1 MEQPE
6 PKYKGARFYKCAL
19 QVNSHAYP
27 KYRGEPPH
35 DEETY
40 NRDVL
45 YQCKANK
52 IDVVGLAEH
61 GNIMDYQNLWHLL
74 RDVGVVVFPGFEI
87 CSSEGIHFVCLF
99 HEETTK
105 DQLIGYIARFEINTR
120 QPADPSNLNASDIF
134 GLVGD
139 LKGVVYAAHC
149 IHDKGVLK
157 KRRPNVWKNNLLR
170 IAQIPK
176 TVPALKQVDGGF
188 YFRVLC
194 NKEPEYRRDKPI
206 AVINAKDVWKP
217 EHLEEKSASCLIKM
231 TDATFDSFAMA
242 FGDSES
248 RVRLN
253 HDMPDQ
259 KHSVLCSIQ
268 WHGHGFFGK
277 SKMAL
282 SHNLNTV
289 IGGRGTGKSTLV
301 ESLRF
306 VLDMDSR
313 GEDRRTIEQLR
324 KRNLADSQ
332 VVLKVQSKEQGGN
345 HYWISRRSG
354 ERPVVTNPKGEVSN
368 LSPSDI
374 LPGIEILGQ
383 NEILEIEKS
392 DAAKH
397 DLISRFF
404 PDRARSE
411 QAISDIRRQLK
422 VNRERFLA
430 TLDEC
435 ESLDTKIAQ
444 TDVLKDRLAQFQQ
457 LGIEKKL
464 ENVKLLVQEKNL
476 QEEINDQLDAIESWL
491 SRYQQL
497 FALSFFQRKAYR
509 SLPND
514 KFVKA
519 AEKVF
524 ADLESDFDEI
534 VHKMKA
540 SLGKVRL
547 DYENIFENWNKESDE
562 LRKTLEEAIAKLPD
576 QEGKSGSQL
585 GAEYAE
591 IIRQLGRIENLRK
604 DHGSKEKFIQELR
617 MERDKLLEQYRKLAF
632 SHCESMK
639 NVAELVNQELEKKV
653 HISVTRMGDLSELRD
668 FLCNLDGIG
677 KSRVAWLDGAHD
689 DLDLVQWAKWSKD
702 NAIKEFMGKYKKV
715 GLTQGLAEKLC
726 NLSDEQRMR
735 LEEIYLQ
742 DSIEIE
748 LNVSRDGSR
757 DNFEPL
763 ANLSTGQKCTA
774 ILHLL
779 LLARDAPLI
788 IDQPE
793 DNLDNAFIADR
804 IVRDLRDFKNK
815 RQFLFATHNPNIPI
829 FGDAELIVVLECKDG
844 EGRIADEGAIDK
856 PSIRREAAEVLE
868 GGRAAFE
875 MRKVKYGF

>member
-1 MEQPE
+1 MGQPE
-6 PKYKGARFYKCAL
+6 LKDKGAHFYKCAL

-27 KYRGEPPH
+27 KHRGESPH
-35 DEETY
+35 NEETY

-45 YQCKANK
+45 HQCKANN

-61 GNIMDYQNLWHLL
+61 GDIMDYQNLWHLL
-74 RDVGVVVFPGFEI
+74 KSKGIVVFPGFEI

-105 DQLIGYIARFEINTR
+105 DQLIGYIARLEIDPRRPT
-120 QPADPSNLNASDIF
+120 DPSNLNAFAIF
-134 GLVGD
+134 KLVEE

-149 IHDKGVLK
+149 THDKGVLK
-157 KRRPNVWKNNLLR
+157 KRRPNVWKNNFLR
-170 IAQIPK
+170 IAQIPN
-176 TVPALKQVDGGF
+176 TVSALKQADGGF

-217 EHLEEKSASCLIKM
+217 EHLGEESASCRIKM
-231 TDATFDSFAMA
+231 TDVTFDSFAKA
-242 FGDSES
+242 FGDPES

-253 HDMPDQ
+253 YNMPDQ
-259 KHSVLCSIQ
+259 RHSVLRSIQ

-277 SKMAL
+277 SKMVL

-289 IGGRGTGKSTLV
+289 IGGRGTGKSTLI
-301 ESLRF
+301 ESIRF
-306 VLDMDSR
+306 ALDIDGR
-313 GEDRRTIEQLR
+313 GEDKRTIEQLR

-332 VVLKVQSKEQGGN
+332 VVLDVQSKEQGGN
-345 HYWISRRSG
+345 RYQISRRSG

-368 LSPSDI
+368 LNPSDI
-374 LPGIEILGQ
+374 LPDIEILGQ
-383 NEILEIEKS
+383 NEILEIERS

-404 PDRARSE
+404 PDRAHSE

-430 TLDEC
+430 ALEEY
-435 ESLDTKIAQ
+435 ESIDAKIAQ
-444 TDVLKDRLAQFQQ
+444 TDMLKDRLIQFQQ
-457 LGIEKKL
+457 LGIEKKFK
-464 ENVKLLVQEKNL
+464 NVKLLEQEKNL
-476 QEEINDQLDAIESWL
+476 QEEINDQFDAIESWL

-497 FALSFFQRKAYR
+497 FVLSFFQREVYR
-509 SLPND
+509 SLPNEE
-514 KFVKA
+514 FVAATEKIFTSLKDDFNKLVHRMKVSLEKA
-519 AEKVF
+519 RLGYEDISNAWREKS
-524 ADLESDFDEI
+524 E
-534 VHKMKA
+534 
-540 SLGKVRL
+540 
-547 DYENIFENWNKESDE
+547 E
-562 LRKTLEEAIAKLPD
+562 LREALGEAVAKLPD
-576 QEGKSGSQL
+576 QEGRSGSKL
-585 GAEYAE
+585 VAEYAE
-591 IIRQLGRIENLRK
+591 IIRQLGRIENLQK
-604 DHGSKEKFIQELR
+604 SHGSKEKLIQALR
-617 MERDKLLEQYRKLAF
+617 VERDKLLEQYRKLAF

-639 NVAELVNQELEKKV
+639 NVAETVSKKLARKV
-653 HISVTRMGDLSELRD
+653 HISVTRMGDLSELKD

-677 KSRVAWLDGAHD
+677 KSRVAWLDKVRD
-689 DLDLVQWAKWSKD
+689 DLDLVQWAEWSKD
-702 NAIKEFMGKYKKV
+702 NAVEKFLEKYKKA

-726 NLSDEQRMR
+726 NLSDEQCMR

-742 DSIEIE
+742 DSIGIE
-748 LNVSRDGSR
+748 LNVSHDGSR

-763 ANLSTGQKCTA
+763 ENLSTGQKCTA

>member
-1 MEQPE
+1 
-6 PKYKGARFYKCAL
+6 
-19 QVNSHAYP
+19 
-27 KYRGEPPH
+27 
-35 DEETY
+35 
-40 NRDVL
+40 
-45 YQCKANK
+45 
-52 IDVVGLAEH
+52 
-61 GNIMDYQNLWHLL
+61 MDYQNLWHLL
-74 RDVGVVVFPGFEI
+74 KDVGVVVFPGFEI

-105 DQLIGYIARFEINTR
+105 DQLIGYIARFEIDSERPT
-120 QPADPSNLNASDIF
+120 DPSNLNASDIF
-134 GLVGD
+134 SLVGD
-139 LKGVVYAAHC
+139 LRGVVYAAHC
-149 IHDKGVLK
+149 IHDKGALK
-157 KRRPNVWKNNLLR
+157 KRRPNVWKNNFLR

-176 TVPALKQVDGGF
+176 TVSALKQVDGGF

-194 NKEPEYRRDKPI
+194 NKEPEYRRDRPI
-206 AVINAKDVWKP
+206 ALINAKDVWKP

-231 TDATFDSFAMA
+231 TEVTFDSFAMA
-242 FGDSES
+242 FGDPES

-259 KHSVLCSIQ
+259 KHSVLRWVQ

-282 SHNLNTV
+282 SYNLNTV
-289 IGGRGTGKSTLV
+289 IGGRGTGKSTLI

-306 VLDMDSR
+306 VLDIDSR
-313 GEDRRTIEQLR
+313 GEDRRTMEQLR

-332 VVLKVQSKEQGGN
+332 VVLEVQSKEQGGN
-345 HYWISRRSG
+345 RYQISRRSG
-354 ERPVVTNPKGEVSN
+354 ERPVVTNSKGEVSN

-374 LPGIEILGQ
+374 LPDIEVLGQ
-383 NEILEIEKS
+383 NEILEIERS

-430 TLDEC
+430 ALEEY
-435 ESLDTKIAQ
+435 ESIDTKIAQ
-444 TDVLKDRLAQFQQ
+444 TDMLKDRLIQFQQ
-457 LGIEKKL
+457 LGIEKKFK
-464 ENVKLLVQEKNL
+464 NVKLLEQEKNL

-497 FALSFFQRKAYR
+497 FVLSFFQREVYQ
-509 SLPND
+509 SLPNE
-514 KFVKA
+514 KFVA
-519 AEKVF
+519 ATEKIF
-524 ADLESDFDEI
+524 TSLKDDFNEF
-534 VHKMKA
+534 VHRMKA
-540 SLGKVRL
+540 SLEKARL
-547 DYENIFENWNKESDE
+547 GYEDISSAWGEKSEK
-562 LRKTLEEAIAKLPD
+562 LRETLGEAVAKLPD
-576 QEGKSGSQL
+576 QEGKSGSKL
-585 GAEYAE
+585 VAEYAE
-591 IIRQLGRIENLRK
+591 IIRQLGRIENLQK
-604 DHGSKEKFIQELR
+604 NHGSKGKFIQELR
-617 MERDKLLEQYRKLAF
+617 VERDKLLEQYRKLAF

-639 NVAELVNQELEKKV
+639 NVAETVSKELAKKV
-653 HISVTRMGDLSELRD
+653 HISVTRMGDLSELKD

-677 KSRVAWLDGAHD
+677 RSRVAWLDKVRD
-689 DLDLVQWAKWSKD
+689 DLDLVQWAEWSKD
-702 NAIKEFMGKYKKV
+702 NAVKKFLEKYRKV

-726 NLSDEQRMR
+726 NLSDEQCMR

-742 DSIEIE
+742 DSIGIE
-748 LNVSRDGSR
+748 LNVSHDGSK

-763 ANLSTGQKCTA
+763 ENLSTGQKCTA

-829 FGDAELIVVLECKDG
+829 FGDAELIVVLECKGG